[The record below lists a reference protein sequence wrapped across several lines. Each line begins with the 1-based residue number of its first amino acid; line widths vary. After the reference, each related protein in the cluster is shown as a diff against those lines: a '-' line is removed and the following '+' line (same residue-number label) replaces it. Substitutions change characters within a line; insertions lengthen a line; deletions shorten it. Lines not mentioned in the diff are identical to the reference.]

1 MARVIIMGIVAVTMA
16 ILLVIA
22 IAVSMGIVL
31 TL

>member
-1 MARVIIMGIVAVTMA
+1 MAKVIIMGIVAVTMA